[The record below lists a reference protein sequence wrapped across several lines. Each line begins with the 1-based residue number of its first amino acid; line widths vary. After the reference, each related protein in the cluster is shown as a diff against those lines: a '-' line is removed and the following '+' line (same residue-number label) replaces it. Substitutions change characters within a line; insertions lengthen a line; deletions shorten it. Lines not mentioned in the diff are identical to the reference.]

1 MIGKEILSHKP
12 VPLCEVADLLSE
24 REKEGELGFE
34 QKGALDYASKFRHLS
49 KDKCEDLIS
58 KLLELPFMSEN
69 MAIKLVDT
77 LPKTEEEVILV
88 FGQEKKDITKGQV
101 KEVMEILEKI

>member
-1 MIGKEILSHKP
+1 MIGKEIISHKA
-12 VPLCEVADLLSE
+12 VPLCEVADILFE

-49 KDKCEDLIS
+49 KDKCDELIS
-58 KLLELPFMSEN
+58 KFLELPFMSEN
-69 MAIKLVDT
+69 MSVKLVDL
-77 LPKTEEEVILV
+77 LPKTEEEIILI

-101 KEVMEILEKI
+101 KEVLDILSNF

>member
-12 VPLCEVADLLSE
+12 IPLCEVAEMLSE

-34 QKGALDYASKFRHLS
+34 QKGALDYAMKFRHLS
-49 KDKCEDLIS
+49 QAKCEGLIS
-58 KLLELPFMSEN
+58 KLLDLTFVSEN
-69 MAIKLVDT
+69 MAIKVVDV

-88 FGQEKKDITKGQV
+88 FSQEKKDITKGQV
-101 KEVMEILEKI
+101 KEILDVLAEI

>member
-1 MIGKEILSHKP
+1 MIGKEIISHKP
-12 VPLCEVADLLSE
+12 IPLCEVAEMLSE

-34 QKGALDYASKFRHLS
+34 QKGALDYSLKFRHLS
-49 KDKCEDLIS
+49 KDKCEELIS
-58 KLLELPFMSEN
+58 KLLELSFMSEN
-69 MAIKLVDT
+69 MSVKLVDV

-101 KEVMEILEKI
+101 KEVLEVLSQI

>member
-1 MIGKEILSHKP
+1 MIGKEIISIKP
-12 VPLCEVADLLSE
+12 IPLCEVAEMLSE

-49 KDKCEDLIS
+49 KDKCEELIS
-58 KLLELPFMSEN
+58 KLLELAFMSEN
-69 MAIKLVDT
+69 MAVKLVDV

-101 KEVMEILEKI
+101 KEVLDVLSNF

>member
-12 VPLCEVADLLSE
+12 VPLCEVAEILSE

-34 QKGALDYASKFRHLS
+34 QKGALDYSTKFRHLS
-49 KDKCEDLIS
+49 QAKCESLIS
-58 KLLELPFMSEN
+58 KLLDLTFVSEN
-69 MAIKLVDT
+69 MAIKVVDV

-88 FGQEKKDITKGQV
+88 FSQEKKDITKGQV
-101 KEVMEILEKI
+101 KEILDVLEEI